1 MTKKELI
8 KYWKLEAIDPRK
20 ATEYIKKIRD
30 RDLKNVN

>member
-20 ATEYIKKIRD
+20 ATEYIKKIE
-30 RDLKNVN
+30 KENE